1 MCLGALPGVEQ
12 SDDTKSAATTAALF
26 VFLMWIL

>member
-12 SDDTKSAATTAALF
+12 SDDTKSAAVVAALF
-26 VFLMWIL
+26 VFLM